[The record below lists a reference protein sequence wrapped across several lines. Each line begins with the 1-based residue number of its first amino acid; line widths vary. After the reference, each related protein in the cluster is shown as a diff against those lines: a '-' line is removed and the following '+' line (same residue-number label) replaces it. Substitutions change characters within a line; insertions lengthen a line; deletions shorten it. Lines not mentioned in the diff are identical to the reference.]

1 MKKQS
6 KIRKMVLC
14 ALCLGVVV
22 SALPFFVT
30 ATDVPQEPIKSTTAC
45 GQCGSLVIWNEG
57 SISYAEESHEYY
69 VSTDDGYVLNYF
81 CTITTGT
88 FTQECFC
95 PTCNREIAK
104 NIFPVSIEHSGCP
117 LSEQDADTEL
127 TPD

>member
-1 MKKQS
+1 MRI
-6 KIRKMVLC
+6 IRKMISSS
-14 ALCLGVVV
+14 LCLAMAA
-22 SALPFFVT
+22 SLPFLFVT
-30 ATDVPQEPIKSTTAC
+30 AADDHLEPIKSTMTC
-45 GQCGSLVIWNEG
+45 GQCGSLVIWSEG

-69 VSTDDGYVLNYF
+69 VSTDDGHVLNYF

-117 LSEQDADTEL
+117 LNEQDADTES